1 MIGTPDAIE
10 AGSYETQAKNWASN
24 LCMCASASVGN
35 GIKQSVKL
43 DPESMVFCAS
53 GLNLFLCPA
62 AMNANNMYRL
72 YSLAHVRLGYTNYS
86 RA

>member
-1 MIGTPDAIE
+1 
-10 AGSYETQAKNWASN
+10 
-24 LCMCASASVGN
+24 
-35 GIKQSVKL
+35 
-43 DPESMVFCAS
+43 MVFCAS